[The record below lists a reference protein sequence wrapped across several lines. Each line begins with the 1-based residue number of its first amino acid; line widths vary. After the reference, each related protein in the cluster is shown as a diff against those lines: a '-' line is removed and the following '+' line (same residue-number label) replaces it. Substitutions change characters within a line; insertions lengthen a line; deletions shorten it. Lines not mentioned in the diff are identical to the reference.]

1 MEKELKENLINTLRE
16 GSQKKLRKVK
26 KEELIDLFN
35 EVWDDESRARA
46 ELKSEIESL
55 NTTIANLKS
64 SIENQK
70 DLSSTID
77 EYSELVQEI
86 RGKYESALDETLT
99 YKNTLPKLYIRIKTL
114 KYIIYSLIGLEL
126 ITILIL
132 FAI

>member
-46 ELKSEIESL
+46 ELKSEIEGL